1 MGRTLSNHSQTIDFD
16 RTAGKVAIN
25 IHRTSGRGIIMIAR
39 FLLLASAASASIV
52 ASNAYANEV
61 PASEAPAPADES
73 ADQTIPRGDVI
84 IVTARRRAE
93 TAQEVPLAISV
104 IRGDSIEA
112 TGNFNVV
119 KLQQL
124 APTLQVYTTNPR
136 NTSVNIRGLGVPF
149 GLTSDGFEQGVG
161 IYVDDVYNSRV
172 AAATFDFLDV
182 AQVEVL
188 RGPQGTL
195 YGKNTTA
202 GAINITTNQPTF
214 DFEGRAELTV
224 GNLNYR
230 QAKAAISGPLSDII
244 AARIAVAATSR
255 RGTLYNVATNRW
267 INEQDNLGIRGQ
279 LLFKPNE
286 DLSITLSGDYSRQD
300 PECCGTT
307 FVRVGRT
314 QRPLARQYDALVAA
328 VNANPN
334 PAYPGRVYA
343 VPSRNP
349 YDRLTD
355 LDSNLN
361 AGNKIGG
368 VSARVKWDIGP
379 GTLTSVTAWRF
390 WDWKPEN
397 DRDFTGL
404 SVVSKSQNPSQQ
416 DQYSQEFRYNYDG
429 EKIDFVVGLFGFKQR
444 IDTQGTEQQGADAA
458 RWSQTGAN
466 ASNPAVLQGLTA
478 SNTQYLKS
486 SSAALFG
493 QLSWHVNDALTIQPG
508 ARINYDKK
516 SGFYQRVVT
525 NAQGQAISCTTP
537 PAPGTIAGTS
547 VQCGVYQPQVSAP
560 SDSAWNFTYDF
571 NVNYKVAPDIL
582 AYATYAKSFK
592 TLGINQNG
600 LPLNVDNT
608 VNYDA
613 STVKPE
619 SVNHYE
625 IGLKTQFWNR
635 RATFNISAFRTEIKD
650 FQATVNG
657 GQFGTVRGYLAN
669 AEKVRSQG
677 IEADFKVVASDR
689 FTAYANAAYTD
700 AKYKKFTNAPCPP
713 ELSGGTITSNPA
725 LWSPAGQP
733 GGVPGNPVSY
743 SRPQCDIS
751 GQDLPG
757 VSKWAFSY
765 GAEYNIPVTLLAKE
779 GQAYLGVDGNYRSH
793 WNSNASPSIYTEV
806 KGYALTNFRAGF
818 RGEGFD
824 VFGWVRNAF
833 DVNYIENLQVAP
845 GNTGLIAGQVGDPRT
860 WGGTIKFSF

>member
-1 MGRTLSNHSQTIDFD
+1 
-16 RTAGKVAIN
+16 
-25 IHRTSGRGIIMIAR
+25 MIAR
-39 FLLLASAASASIV
+39 FLLLASVAGASIITP
-52 ASNAYANEV
+52 NAFAQDAGQ
-61 PASEAPAPADES
+61 PAADEV
-73 ADQTIPRGDVI
+73 QQPNVRGDVI
-84 IVTARRRAE
+84 VVTARRRQE

-104 IRGDSIEA
+104 VKGDSIEA
-112 TGNFNVV
+112 TGNFNIV

-182 AQVEVL
+182 NQVEVL
-188 RGPQGTL
+188 RGPQGSL

-224 GNLNYR
+224 GNLNLK
-230 QAKAAISGPLSDII
+230 QAKAAISGPLSDTI
-244 AARIAVAATSR
+244 AARVAIASTSR
-255 RGTLYNVATNRW
+255 RGTLYNVTSQRW

-279 LLFKPNE
+279 LLFKPN
-286 DLSITLSGDYSRQD
+286 DDFSLTLSGDYSKQD

-307 FVRVGRT
+307 FVRVGKT
-314 QRPLARQYDALVAA
+314 QRPLARQYDALAA
-328 VNANPN
+328 AQGYV
-334 PAYPGRVYA
+334 

-368 VSARVKWDIGP
+368 VSAKIKWDVGP

-404 SVVSKSQNPSQQ
+404 SIVSKSQNPSQQ
-416 DQYSQEFRYNYDG
+416 DQYSQEFRYNYESKDV
-429 EKIDFVVGLFGFKQR
+429 DFVVGLFGFKQR
-444 IDTQGTEQQGADAA
+444 IDTQGTEQQGDDAA
-458 RWSQTGAN
+458 QWSLAPSTDPT
-466 ASNPAVLQGLTA
+466 NPANIPATLSGLTA
-478 SNTQYLKS
+478 SNTQWLKAD
-486 SSAALFG
+486 SAALFG
-493 QLSWHVNDALTIQPG
+493 QLSWKVTDALTIQPG
-508 ARINYDKK
+508 VRLNYDKK

-525 NAQGQAISCTTP
+525 NAQGQTISCTTV
-537 PAPGTIAGTS
+537 AEPGTIKGTTQ
-547 VQCGVYQPQVSAP
+547 QCGVYQPQVSAP

-571 NVNYKVAPDIL
+571 NVNYKVARDVL

-600 LPLNVDNT
+600 LPLNADNT

-625 IGLKTQFWNR
+625 LGLKTQFWDR
-635 RATFNISAFRTEIKD
+635 RATFNLTAFRTEIKN

-677 IEADFKVVASDR
+677 IEADFKVVVSDR
-689 FTAYANAAYTD
+689 FTAYANGAYTD

-713 ELSGGTITSNPA
+713 ELSGGTLQPS
-725 LWSPAGQP
+725 GQAADYSQA
-733 GGVPGNPVSY
+733 GVPGALSP
-743 SRPQCDIS
+743 RQCDIS

-765 GAEYNIPVTLLAKE
+765 GGEYNIPVTLLAKE
-779 GQAYLGVDGNYRSH
+779 GQVYLGVDGNYRSD
-793 WNSNASPSIYTEV
+793 WNSNASPSIYTQV
-806 KGYALTNFRAGF
+806 KGYALTNVRAGF
-818 RGEGFD
+818 RGERFD
-824 VFGWVRNAF
+824 IFGWVRNAF

-845 GNTGLIAGQVGDPRT
+845 GNTGLIAGQVGDPQT

>member
-1 MGRTLSNHSQTIDFD
+1 
-16 RTAGKVAIN
+16 
-25 IHRTSGRGIIMIAR
+25 MIAR
-39 FLLLASAASASIV
+39 KILLASVAGLSFLSPAAFAQ
-52 ASNAYANEV
+52 A
-61 PASEAPAPADES
+61 APADAAPDQ
-73 ADQTIPRGDVI
+73 ADAASSPRGDVI
-84 IVTARRRAE
+84 VVTARRRTE

-214 DFEGRAELTV
+214 DFEGRAEVTA
-224 GNLNYR
+224 GNLNYK
-230 QAKAAISGPLSDII
+230 QAKAAISGPLTDRI
-244 AARIAVAATSR
+244 AARVAVATTSR
-255 RGTLYNVATNRW
+255 RGTLYNVTSRRW

-279 LLFKPNE
+279 LLFQPTE
-286 DLSITLSGDYSRQD
+286 DLSITLSGDYSKQD

-307 FVRVGRT
+307 FVRVGTT
-314 QRPLARQYDALVAA
+314 QRPITRQYDELVKAI
-328 VNANPN
+328 NANPN
-334 PAYPGRVYA
+334 PAYPGRVYQ

-349 YDRLTD
+349 YDRLSD

-368 VSARVKWDIGP
+368 ASLKVKWNVGS

-404 SVVSKSQNPSQQ
+404 SIVSKSQNPSQQ
-416 DQYSQEFRYNYDG
+416 DQYSQEFRYNY
-429 EKIDFVVGLFGFKQR
+429 ESQKIDFVVGLFGFKQR

-458 RWSQTGAN
+458 RWSLTGAN
-466 ASNPAVLQGLTA
+466 AANPATLQGLTA
-478 SNTQYLKS
+478 SNTQYLKAD
-486 SSAALFG
+486 SAALFG
-493 QLSWHVNDALTIQPG
+493 QLSWKVTDALTIQPG
-508 ARINYDKK
+508 VRLNYDKK
-516 SGFYQRVVT
+516 SGYYQRVVT
-525 NAQGQAISCTTP
+525 NAQGQAISCTAT

-547 VQCGVYQPQVSAP
+547 SQCGVYQPQVSAP

-571 NVNYKVAPDIL
+571 NVNYKVTRDVL

-600 LPLNVDNT
+600 LPLNADNT

-619 SVNHYE
+619 SVNHFE
-625 IGLKTQFWNR
+625 VGLKTQFWDR
-635 RATFNISAFRTEIKD
+635 RATFNLSAFRTEIKN

-669 AEKVRSQG
+669 AQKVRSQG
-677 IEADFKVVASDR
+677 IEADFKVVVSDR
-689 FTAYANAAYTD
+689 FTAYANGAFTD

-713 ELSGGTITSNPA
+713 ELSGGTITTNPA
-725 LWSPAGQP
+725 LWSPAGQA
-733 GGVPGNPVSY
+733 GTTANPSY

-765 GAEYNIPVTLLAKE
+765 GAEYNIPAHLLDKD
-779 GQAYLGVDGNYRSH
+779 GQVYLGVDGNYRSH

-806 KGYALTNFRAGF
+806 KGYALTNLRAGF

-824 VFGWVRNAF
+824 VFGWVRNVF

-845 GNTGLIAGQVGDPRT
+845 GNTGLIAGQVGDPQT
-860 WGGTIKFSF
+860 WGGTIKVSF

>member
-1 MGRTLSNHSQTIDFD
+1 MTAKYPSARRRLQASLLTLSFLLALGATPAAAEETEAGAAVAVS
-16 RTAGKVAIN
+16 TAG
-25 IHRTSGRGIIMIAR
+25 
-39 FLLLASAASASIV
+39 AA
-52 ASNAYANEV
+52 
-61 PASEAPAPADES
+61 EA
-73 ADQTIPRGDVI
+73 ADQSDDGVSRGDVI
-84 IVTARRRAE
+84 IVTARRRQE

-104 IRGDSIEA
+104 VRGDSIEA

-124 APTLQVYTTNPR
+124 APTLQVYTSNPR

-182 AQVEVL
+182 EQVEVL

-214 DFEGRAELTV
+214 DFEGRAELSV

-230 QAKAAISGPLSDII
+230 QAKAAISGPLSDTV
-244 AARIAVAATSR
+244 AARLAIAATSR
-255 RGTLYNVATNRW
+255 RGTLYNVTSERW

-279 LLFKPNE
+279 LLFKPSE
-286 DLSITLSGDYSRQD
+286 TLSITLSGDYSKQD
-300 PECCGTT
+300 PEGYGTT
-307 FVRVGRT
+307 YVRVGRT
-314 QRPLARQYDALVAA
+314 QRALSRQYDALVAA
-328 VNANPN
+328 VNAAN
-334 PAYPGRVYA
+334 PGRNYA
-343 VPSRNP
+343 VPSTNP

-355 LDSNLN
+355 LDANLN

-368 VSARVKWDIGP
+368 VSARVKWDVGP
-379 GTLTSVTAWRF
+379 GTFTSITAWRF
-390 WDWKPEN
+390 WDWQPEN

-404 SVVSKSQNPSQQ
+404 SIVSKSQNPSQQ
-416 DQYSQEFRYNYDG
+416 DQYSQEFRYNYEGD
-429 EKIDFVVGLFGFKQR
+429 KIDFVVGLFGFKQR
-444 IDTQGTEQQGADAA
+444 IDTQGTEQQGADASK
-458 RWSQTGAN
+458 WSLTGALAN
-466 ASNPAVLQGLTA
+466 DPGVLNGLTA
-478 SNTQYLKS
+478 TNTQYLKS
-486 SSAALFG
+486 TSAALFG
-493 QLSWHVNDALTIQPG
+493 QLSWKVTDALTIQPG
-508 ARINYDKK
+508 ARLNYDKK

-525 NAQGQAISCTTP
+525 NGAGAVISCS
-537 PAPGTIAGTS
+537 PAPAAGTALAA
-547 VQCGVYQPQVSAP
+547 QCGVYQPQVSAP

-600 LPLNVDNT
+600 LPLNADNS

-619 SVNHYE
+619 SINHFE
-625 IGLKTQFWNR
+625 VGLKTQFLDR
-635 RATFNISAFRTEIKD
+635 RATFNLSAFRTDIRN

-677 IEADFKVVASDR
+677 IEADFKIVASDR
-689 FTAYANAAYTD
+689 FTAYANGAYTD

-713 ELSGGTITSNPA
+713 ELSGGTLQPKDQPADYSNAGIPNTP
-725 LWSPAGQP
+725 SP
-733 GGVPGNPVSY
+733 
-743 SRPQCDIS
+743 RQCDIS
-751 GQDLPG
+751 GQRLPG

-765 GAEYNIPVTLLAKE
+765 GAEANVPVTLLAKD
-779 GQAYLGVDGNYRSH
+779 GQVYFGIDGNYRSH
-793 WNSNASPSIYTEV
+793 WNSNASPSIYTNV
-806 KGYALTNFRAGF
+806 KGYALTNFRVGF
-818 RGEGFD
+818 RSDGVD
-824 VFGWVRNAF
+824 IFGWVRNAF
-833 DVNYIENLQVAP
+833 DVNYIELLQVAP
-845 GNTGLIAGQVGDPRT
+845 GNTGLIAGTVGDART
-860 WGGTIKFSF
+860 WGGTVKFSF

>member
-1 MGRTLSNHSQTIDFD
+1 MHAFVRFSLIATTAIVTPFQAFAQDAAPQEQAAPVDEVPTA
-16 RTAGKVAIN
+16 RTA
-25 IHRTSGRGIIMIAR
+25 S
-39 FLLLASAASASIV
+39 
-52 ASNAYANEV
+52 
-61 PASEAPAPADES
+61 
-73 ADQTIPRGDVI
+73 GDVI
-84 IVTARRRAE
+84 IVTARRRQE
-93 TAQEVPLAISV
+93 TAQAVPLAISV
-104 IRGDSIEA
+104 VRGDSIEA

-124 APTLQVYTTNPR
+124 APTLQVYTSNPR

-214 DFEGRAELTV
+214 EFEGRAEV
-224 GNLNYR
+224 SIGNLDFK
-230 QAKAAISGPLSDII
+230 QAKAAISGPLTDKV
-244 AARIAVAATSR
+244 AARIAVASTTR
-255 RGTLYNVATNRW
+255 RGVYYNTRTDRW

-279 LLFKPNE
+279 LLFKPTE
-286 DLSITLSGDYSRQD
+286 DLDITLSGDYSSQD
-300 PECCGTT
+300 PEGVGTV

-314 QRPLARQYDALVAA
+314 QRPLTRQYDALVER
-328 VNANPN
+328 VNAARRAQGLPD
-334 PAYPGRVYA
+334 YA

-355 LDSNLN
+355 LDSSLN

-368 VSARVKWDIGP
+368 ASARIRWNVGG

-404 SVVSKSQNPSQQ
+404 SIVAKSQNPSQQ
-416 DQYSQEFRYNYDG
+416 DQYSQELRYNYSSDRF
-429 EKIDFVVGLFGFKQR
+429 DFVAGVFGFKQR
-444 IDTQGTEQQGADAA
+444 IDTQGTEQQGSDAA
-458 RWSQTGAN
+458 LWSLAPS
-466 ASNPAVLQGLTA
+466 ADPANPANRPSTLAGLTA

-486 SSAALFG
+486 TSAALFG
-493 QLSWHVNDALTIQPG
+493 QIAWKATDQLTIQPG
-508 ARINYDKK
+508 LRLNYDKK
-516 SGFYQRVVT
+516 SGFYQRIVT
-525 NAQGQAISCTTP
+525 NAQGQAISCTP
-537 PAPGTIAGTS
+537 IPAPGTIAGS
-547 VQCGVYQPQVSAP
+547 SAQCGVYQPQVSAP

-571 NVNYKVAPDIL
+571 NVNYKFTPEIL
-582 AYATYAKSFK
+582 GYATYAKSFK

-600 LPLNVDNT
+600 LPLNADNT

-613 STVKPE
+613 ATVKPE
-619 SVNHYE
+619 SVNHFE
-625 IGLKTQFWNR
+625 IGLKTQFWDR
-635 RATFNISAFRTEIKD
+635 RATFNLAAFRTEIKN

-677 IEADFKVVASDR
+677 FEADFKIRPSDR

-713 ELSGGTITSNPA
+713 ELAGGT
-725 LWSPAGQP
+725 LQPAGATPDYSQP
-733 GGVPGNPVSY
+733 GVPGALSP
-743 SRPQCDIS
+743 RQCDIS

-765 GAEYNIPVTLLAKE
+765 GAEVNAPVNLLDKE
-779 GQAYLGVDGNYRSH
+779 GQVYLGVDGNYRSD

-806 KGYALTNFRAGF
+806 QGYALTNFRAGF
-818 RGEGFD
+818 RGDGFD

-833 DVNYIENLQVAP
+833 DVNYMELLQVAP
-845 GNTGLIAGQVGDPRT
+845 GNVGLIAGQPGDVRT

>member
-1 MGRTLSNHSQTIDFD
+1 
-16 RTAGKVAIN
+16 
-25 IHRTSGRGIIMIAR
+25 MIAR
-39 FLLLASAASASIV
+39 FLLLASVASASF
-52 ASNAYANEV
+52 AV
-61 PASEAPAPADES
+61 PSAFAQDAAPEQADPAV
-73 ADQTIPRGDVI
+73 QPQNPRGDVI
-84 IVTARRRAE
+84 VVTARRRQE

-112 TGNFNVV
+112 TGNFNIV

-124 APTLQVYTTNPR
+124 APTLQVYTSNPR

-188 RGPQGTL
+188 RGPQGSL

-224 GNLNYR
+224 GNLNYK
-230 QAKAAISGPLSDII
+230 QAKAAISGPLSDTI
-244 AARIAVAATSR
+244 AARIAIASTTR
-255 RGTLYNVATNRW
+255 RGTIYNVTSQRW

-286 DLSITLSGDYSRQD
+286 DLSITLAGDYSKQD
-300 PECCGTT
+300 PEGYGTV

-314 QRPLARQYDALVAA
+314 QRALNRQYDALVAA
-328 VNANPN
+328 ANAAGR
-334 PAYPGRVYA
+334 AYQ

-368 VSARVKWDIGP
+368 ASLKAVWDLGA

-404 SVVSKSQNPSQQ
+404 SIVSRSQNPSQQ
-416 DQYSQEFRYNYDG
+416 DQYSQELRYNYTSDR
-429 EKIDFVVGLFGFKQR
+429 IDFVLGAFGFKQR
-444 IDTQGTEQQGADAA
+444 IDTQGTESQGIDAS
-458 RWSQTGAN
+458 RWSLTGAQAAN
-466 ASNPAVLQGLTA
+466 ASILDGLTA

-486 SSAALFG
+486 TSAALFG
-493 QLSWHVNDALTIQPG
+493 QVSWKVTDALTIQPG
-508 ARINYDKK
+508 ARLNYDKK
-516 SGFYQRVVT
+516 SGFYERIVT
-525 NAQGQAISCTTP
+525 NGQGQVISCTP
-537 PAPGTIAGTS
+537 VPAAGS
-547 VQCGVYQPQVSAP
+547 VLAAQCGVYQPQSTSPSVSK
-560 SDSAWNFTYDF
+560 WNFSYDF
-571 NVNYKVAPDIL
+571 NVNYKIAPDIL

-592 TLGINQNG
+592 TVGINQNG
-600 LPLNVDNT
+600 LPLNSVTNLPDLS
-608 VNYDA
+608 A

-625 IGLKTQFWNR
+625 IGIKTQFWDR
-635 RATFNISAFRTEIKD
+635 RATFNLTAFRTDIKD

-669 AEKVRSQG
+669 ADKVRSQG
-677 IEADFKVVASDR
+677 IEADFKIAPSER
-689 FTAYANAAYTD
+689 FSAYANGAYTD

-713 ELSGGTITSNPA
+713 ELSGGTLQAVGATPDYS
-725 LWSPAGQP
+725 QP
-733 GGVPGNPVSY
+733 GVAGALSP
-743 SRPQCDIS
+743 RQCDIS
-751 GQDLPG
+751 GQALPG

-765 GAEYNIPVTLLAKE
+765 GAEVNTPVTLLAKE
-779 GQAYLGVDGNYRSH
+779 GQIYLGVDGNYRSH
-793 WNSNASPSIYTEV
+793 FQSNASPSIYTRIN
-806 KGYALTNFRAGF
+806 GYALTNVRAGF

-833 DVNYIENLQVAP
+833 DVNYMELLQVAP
-845 GNTGLIAGQVGDPRT
+845 GNVGLIAGQPGDPQT
-860 WGGTIKFSF
+860 WFGTIKFSF

>member
-1 MGRTLSNHSQTIDFD
+1 
-16 RTAGKVAIN
+16 
-25 IHRTSGRGIIMIAR
+25 MIAR
-39 FLLLASAASASIV
+39 FLLLVSV
-52 ASNAYANEV
+52 ASTSIIV
-61 PASEAPAPADES
+61 PAAHAQTPAPDGAP
-73 ADQTIPRGDVI
+73 DQAAAEAQRVRGDVI
-84 IVTARRRAE
+84 VVTARRRQE

-104 IRGDSIEA
+104 IRGDSIES
-112 TGNFNVV
+112 TGNFNIV

-224 GNLNYR
+224 GNLNYK
-230 QAKAAISGPLSDII
+230 QAKAAISGPLTDTI
-244 AARIAVAATSR
+244 AARIAIASTSR
-255 RGTLYNVATNRW
+255 RGTLFNTTSDRW

-279 LLFKPNE
+279 LLFKPND
-286 DLSITLSGDYSRQD
+286 DLSITLSGDYSKQD
-300 PECCGTT
+300 PEGFGTA

-314 QRPLARQYDALVAA
+314 QRALNRQYDALVTTI
-328 VNANPN
+328 NTANP
-334 PAYPGRVYA
+334 GRTYT
-343 VPSRNP
+343 PSRNV

-355 LDSNLN
+355 LDSSLN

-368 VSARVKWDIGP
+368 ASLKVNWNLGAGKF
-379 GTLTSVTAWRF
+379 TSVTAWRF

-404 SVVSKSQNPSQQ
+404 SIVSRSQNPSQQ
-416 DQYSQEFRYNYDG
+416 DQYSQEFRYSQEGD
-429 EKIDFVVGLFGFKQR
+429 KIDFVAGLFGFKQR
-444 IDTQGTEQQGADAA
+444 IDTQGTEQQGADAS
-458 RWSQTGAN
+458 RWSLTGALAN
-466 ASNPAVLQGLTA
+466 DPTVLQGLTA
-478 SNTQYLKS
+478 NNTQYLKS
-486 SSAALFG
+486 TSAALFG
-493 QLSWHVNDALTIQPG
+493 QLSWKVTDALTIQPG
-508 ARINYDKK
+508 ARVNYDKK
-516 SGFYQRVVT
+516 SGFYERVVT
-525 NAQGQAISCTTP
+525 NGQGQLINCAPTP
-537 PAPGTIAGTS
+537 AAGS
-547 VQCGVYQPQVSAP
+547 VLAAQCGVYQPQVSAP

-571 NVNYKVAPDIL
+571 NVNYKFARDVL

-600 LPLNVDNT
+600 LPLNADNT

-613 STVKPE
+613 GTVKPE

-625 IGLKTQFWNR
+625 IGLKTQLWDR
-635 RATFNISAFRTEIKD
+635 RATFNLTAFRTDIKN

-669 AEKVRSQG
+669 AGKVRSQG
-677 IEADFKVVASDR
+677 IEADFKITPSDR
-689 FTAYANAAYTD
+689 FSAYANGAYTD
-700 AKYKKFTNAPCPP
+700 AKYKRFTNAPCPP
-713 ELSGGTITSNPA
+713 ELSGGALQPA
-725 LWSPAGQP
+725 NATPDYSQA
-733 GGVPGNPVSY
+733 GVPGALSP
-743 SRPQCDIS
+743 RQCGIS

-765 GAEYNIPVTLLAKE
+765 GAEVNAPVTLLAKE
-779 GQAYLGVDGNYRSH
+779 GQVYLGVDGNYRSR
-793 WNSNASPSIYTEV
+793 WNSNASPSIYTAV
-806 KGYALTNFRAGF
+806 KGYALTNVRAGF

-833 DVNYIENLQVAP
+833 DVNYIETLQVAP
-845 GNTGLIAGQVGDPRT
+845 GNTGLIAGQPGDPQT

>member
-1 MGRTLSNHSQTIDFD
+1 
-16 RTAGKVAIN
+16 
-25 IHRTSGRGIIMIAR
+25 MIAR
-39 FLLLASAASASIV
+39 FLLLASVASASFIT
-52 ASNAYANEV
+52 
-61 PASEAPAPADES
+61 PAAFAQDAAPQPVDPAAET
-73 ADQTIPRGDVI
+73 QNPRSDVI
-84 IVTARRRAE
+84 VVTARRRQE

-104 IRGDSIEA
+104 VRGDSIEA
-112 TGNFNVV
+112 TGNFNIV

-224 GNLNYR
+224 GNLNLK
-230 QAKAAISGPLSDII
+230 QAKAAVSGPLSDTV
-244 AARIAVAATSR
+244 AVRVAMASTSR
-255 RGTLYNVATNRW
+255 RGTLYNVTSQRW
-267 INEQDNLGIRGQ
+267 INEQDNLGLRGQ
-279 LLFKPNE
+279 LLFKPSE
-286 DLSITLSGDYSRQD
+286 DFSITLSGDYSKQD

-307 FVRVGRT
+307 FVRVGKT
-314 QRPLARQYDALVAA
+314 QRPLNRQYDALAA
-328 VNANPN
+328 AQNYV
-334 PAYPGRVYA
+334 

-368 VSARVKWDIGP
+368 VSAKIKWDVGP

-404 SVVSKSQNPSQQ
+404 SIVSKSQNPSQQ
-416 DQYSQEFRYNYDG
+416 DQYSQEFRYNYESQDV
-429 EKIDFVVGLFGFKQR
+429 DFVLGLFGFKQR
-444 IDTQGTEQQGADAA
+444 IDTQGTEQQGNAA
-458 RWSQTGAN
+458 AQWSLAPSTIPT
-466 ASNPAVLQGLTA
+466 NPANIPTTLAGLTA
-478 SNTQYLKS
+478 SNTQYLKAD
-486 SSAALFG
+486 SAALFG
-493 QLSWHVNDALTIQPG
+493 QLSWKVTDALTIQPG
-508 ARINYDKK
+508 LRLNYDKK

-525 NAQGQAISCTTP
+525 NAQGQAISCTPT

-547 VQCGVYQPQVSAP
+547 QQCGVYQPQISAP

-571 NVNYKVAPDIL
+571 NINYKVARDVL

-600 LPLNVDNT
+600 LPLNADNT

-613 STVKPE
+613 ATVKPE
-619 SVNHYE
+619 AVNHYE
-625 IGLKTQFWNR
+625 IGLKTQFFDR
-635 RATFNISAFRTEIKD
+635 RATFNLTAFRTDIKN

-669 AEKVRSQG
+669 AGKVRSQG
-677 IEADFKVVASDR
+677 IEADFKIVASDR
-689 FTAYANAAYTD
+689 FTAYANGAYTD
-700 AKYKKFTNAPCPP
+700 AKYKKFVDAPCPP
-713 ELSGGTITSNPA
+713 ELSGGTFQPA
-725 LWSPAGQP
+725 NVAADYSQP
-733 GGVPGNPVSY
+733 GVPGALSP
-743 SRPQCDIS
+743 RQCDIS
-751 GQDLPG
+751 GADLPG

-765 GAEYNIPVTLLAKE
+765 GAEINQPVTLLAKE
-779 GQAYLGVDGNYRSH
+779 GQVYFGVDGNYRSH
-793 WNSNASPSIYTEV
+793 WNSNASPSIYTNV

-824 VFGWVRNAF
+824 VFGWVRNAL
-833 DVNYIENLQVAP
+833 DVDYIETLQVAP
-845 GNTGLIAGQVGDPRT
+845 GNTGLIAGQPGDPQT

>member
-1 MGRTLSNHSQTIDFD
+1 
-16 RTAGKVAIN
+16 
-25 IHRTSGRGIIMIAR
+25 MIAR
-39 FLLLASAASASIV
+39 FLLLVSV
-52 ASNAYANEV
+52 ASTSFIT
-61 PASEAPAPADES
+61 PAAFAQDTTPQPVDPAAET
-73 ADQTIPRGDVI
+73 QNPRSDVI
-84 IVTARRRAE
+84 VVTARRRQE

-104 IRGDSIEA
+104 VRGDSIEA
-112 TGNFNVV
+112 TGNFNIV

-214 DFEGRAELTV
+214 HFEGRAELTV
-224 GNLNYR
+224 GNLNLK
-230 QAKAAISGPLSDII
+230 QAKAAISGPLSDTV
-244 AARIAVAATSR
+244 AVRIAMASTSR
-255 RGTLYNVATNRW
+255 RGTLFNTNSDRW
-267 INEQDNLGIRGQ
+267 INEQDNLGLRGQ
-279 LLFKPNE
+279 LLFQPG
-286 DLSITLSGDYSRQD
+286 DDFSITLSGDYSKQD
-300 PECCGTT
+300 PECCGTA

-314 QRPLARQYDALVAA
+314 QRALTRQYDALVAA
-328 VNANPN
+328 INAANP
-334 PAYPGRVYA
+334 GRNYA
-343 VPSRNP
+343 VSRNV
-349 YDRLTD
+349 YDRRTD
-355 LDSNLN
+355 LDSSLN

-368 VSARVKWDIGP
+368 VSAKIKWDVGP

-404 SVVSKSQNPSQQ
+404 SIVSKSQNPSQQ
-416 DQYSQEFRYNYDG
+416 DQYSQEFRYNY
-429 EKIDFVVGLFGFKQR
+429 ESQQIDFVLGLFGFKQR
-444 IDTQGTEQQGADAA
+444 IDTQGTEQQGADAS
-458 RWSQTGAN
+458 RWSLTGAQ
-466 ASNPAVLQGLTA
+466 ATDPAILQGLTA
-478 SNTQYLKS
+478 SNTQYLKAD
-486 SSAALFG
+486 SAALFG
-493 QLSWHVNDALTIQPG
+493 QVSWKVTDALTIQPG

-516 SGFYQRVVT
+516 SGYYQRVVT
-525 NAQGQAISCTTP
+525 NGAGEVISCTPTP
-537 PAPGTIAGTS
+537 AAGSTLAA
-547 VQCGVYQPQVSAP
+547 QCGVYQPQISAP

-571 NVNYKVAPDIL
+571 NINYKVARDIL

-600 LPLNVDNT
+600 LPLNADNT

-613 STVKPE
+613 GTVKPE
-619 SVNHYE
+619 GVNHYE
-625 IGLKTQFWNR
+625 IGLKTQFFDR
-635 RATFNISAFRTEIKD
+635 RATFNLTAFRTDISN

-669 AEKVRSQG
+669 AEKVRSRG
-677 IEADFKVVASDR
+677 IEADFKIVASDR
-689 FTAYANAAYTD
+689 FTAYANGAYTD
-700 AKYKKFTNAPCPP
+700 AQYKKFTNAPCPP
-713 ELSGGTITSNPA
+713 ELSGGTLQPA
-725 LWSPAGQP
+725 NVPADYSQP
-733 GGVPGNPVSY
+733 GVPGAFSP
-743 SRPQCDIS
+743 RQCDIS
-751 GQDLPG
+751 GAGLPG

-765 GAEYNIPVTLLAKE
+765 GAEINQPVTLLAKE
-779 GQAYLGVDGNYRSH
+779 GQVYFGVDGNYRSR
-793 WNSNASPSIYTEV
+793 WNSNASPSIYTSV

-824 VFGWVRNAF
+824 IFGWVRNAL
-833 DVNYIENLQVAP
+833 DVDYIETLQVAP
-845 GNTGLIAGQVGDPRT
+845 GNTGLIAGQPGDPQT

>member
-1 MGRTLSNHSQTIDFD
+1 
-16 RTAGKVAIN
+16 
-25 IHRTSGRGIIMIAR
+25 MIAR
-39 FLLLASAASASIV
+39 FLLLASVASASFIT
-52 ASNAYANEV
+52 
-61 PASEAPAPADES
+61 PAAHAQDATPQPVDPAAET
-73 ADQTIPRGDVI
+73 QNPRGDVI
-84 IVTARRRAE
+84 VVTARRRQE
-93 TAQEVPLAISV
+93 TAQQVPLAISV
-104 IRGDSIEA
+104 VRGDSIEA
-112 TGNFNVV
+112 TGNFNIV

-214 DFEGRAELTV
+214 DFKGRAELTV
-224 GNLNYR
+224 GNLNLK
-230 QAKAAISGPLSDII
+230 QAKAAVSGPLSDTV
-244 AARIAVAATSR
+244 AVRIAMASTSR
-255 RGTLYNVATNRW
+255 RGTLYNVTSQRW
-267 INEQDNLGIRGQ
+267 INEQDNLGLRGQ
-279 LLFKPNE
+279 LLFKPSE
-286 DLSITLSGDYSRQD
+286 DFSITLSGDYSRQN

-314 QRPLARQYDALVAA
+314 QRPLNRQYDALAA
-328 VNANPN
+328 AQNYV
-334 PAYPGRVYA
+334 

-368 VSARVKWDIGP
+368 VSAKIKWDVGP

-404 SVVSKSQNPSQQ
+404 PIVSRSQNPSQQ
-416 DQYSQEFRYNYDG
+416 DQYSQEFRYNY
-429 EKIDFVVGLFGFKQR
+429 ESQNVDFVVGLFGFKQR
-444 IDTQGTEQQGADAA
+444 VDTQGTEQQGSAA
-458 RWSQTGAN
+458 AQWSLAPSSDP
-466 ASNPAVLQGLTA
+466 ANPANNPATLAGLTA
-478 SNTQYLKS
+478 SNTQWLKAD
-486 SSAALFG
+486 SAALFG
-493 QLSWHVNDALTIQPG
+493 QLSWKVTDALTIQPG
-508 ARINYDKK
+508 LRLNYDKK
-516 SGFYQRVVT
+516 SGFYQRIVT
-525 NAQGQAISCTTP
+525 NAQGQAISCT
-537 PAPGTIAGTS
+537 AVADPGTIKGTS
-547 VQCGVYQPQVSAP
+547 QQCGVYQPQVSAP

-571 NVNYKVAPDIL
+571 NINYKIARDVL

-600 LPLNVDNT
+600 LPLNADNT

-619 SVNHYE
+619 SVNHFE
-625 IGLKTQFWNR
+625 IGLKTQFLDR
-635 RATFNISAFRTEIKD
+635 RATFNLSAFRTDIRN

-669 AEKVRSQG
+669 AGKVRSQG
-677 IEADFKVVASDR
+677 IEADFKIVASDR
-689 FTAYANAAYTD
+689 FTAYANGAYTD
-700 AKYKKFTNAPCPP
+700 AKYKKFVDAPCPP
-713 ELSGGTITSNPA
+713 ELSGGTFQAANATPDYS
-725 LWSPAGQP
+725 QP
-733 GGVPGNPVSY
+733 GVPGALSP
-743 SRPQCDIS
+743 RQCDIS
-751 GQDLPG
+751 GADLPG

-765 GAEYNIPVTLLAKE
+765 GAEINQPVTLLAKE
-779 GQAYLGVDGNYRSH
+779 GQVYLGVDGNYRSH
-793 WNSNASPSIYTEV
+793 WNSNASPSIYTNV
-806 KGYALTNFRAGF
+806 KGYALTNVRAGF
-818 RGEGFD
+818 RGDGFD
-824 VFGWVRNAF
+824 VFGWVRNALGV
-833 DVNYIENLQVAP
+833 DYIETLQVAP
-845 GNTGLIAGQVGDPRT
+845 GNTGLIAGQPGDPRT

>member
-1 MGRTLSNHSQTIDFD
+1 MRGGSRLGGTAGVTLAPHGFHRTT
-16 RTAGKVAIN
+16 GKVACHQPDIRN
-25 IHRTSGRGIIMIAR
+25 KGNAMISRTI
-39 FLLLASAASASIV
+39 LLASVAGLSLFTSPAVAQDAAAP
-52 ASNAYANEV
+52 V
-61 PASEAPAPADES
+61 PQADE
-73 ADQTIPRGDVI
+73 AQPTRGDVI
-84 IVTARRRAE
+84 VVTARRRQE

-182 AQVEVL
+182 SQVEVL

-214 DFEGRAELTV
+214 DFEGRAELSV
-224 GNLNYR
+224 GNLEYR
-230 QAKAAISGPLSDII
+230 QAKAAISGPLSDTV

-255 RGTLYNVATNRW
+255 RGTLFNTVTDRY
-267 INEQDNLGIRGQ
+267 INEQDNLGLRGQ
-279 LLFKPNE
+279 LLFRPNE
-286 DLSITLSGDYSRQD
+286 NLDITLSGDYSTQN
-300 PECCGTT
+300 PECCGTV

-314 QRPLARQYDALVAA
+314 ERNPARQYDALVAA
-328 VNANPN
+328 VNANR
-334 PAYPGRVYA
+334 PADNQYA

-355 LDSNLN
+355 LDSSLN

-368 VSARVKWDIGP
+368 ASLRVKWDVGP

-404 SVVSKSQNPSQQ
+404 SIVSRSQNPSQQ
-416 DQYSQEFRYNYDG
+416 DQYSQEFRYNQEGD
-429 EKIDFVVGLFGFKQR
+429 KIDFVVGLFGFKQR
-444 IDTQGTEQQGADAA
+444 IDTQGTEQQGADAS
-458 RWSQTGAN
+458 RWNLTGTL
-466 ASNPAVLQGLTA
+466 ASDPAVLQGLTA

-486 SSAALFG
+486 TSAALFG
-493 QLSWHVNDALTIQPG
+493 QVSWKVTDALTIQPG

-525 NAQGQAISCTTP
+525 TGAGVLIPSCT
-537 PAPGTIAGTS
+537 PAAIAGNAILTA
-547 VQCGVYQPQVSAP
+547 QCGIYQPQISTPSA
-560 SDSAWNFTYDF
+560 SDWNFTYDL
-571 NVNYKVAPDIL
+571 NVNYKIARDIL

-592 TLGINQNG
+592 TIGINQNG
-600 LPLNVDNT
+600 LPTRADGSV
-608 VNYDA
+608 A
-613 STVKPE
+613 FEAGTVKPE
-619 SVNHYE
+619 GVNHYE
-625 IGLKTQFWNR
+625 IGLKTQLWDR
-635 RATFNISAFRTEIKD
+635 RATFNITAFRTDIRNY
-650 FQATVNG
+650 QVTVNN
-657 GQFGTVRGYLAN
+657 GQFGVTRGYLAN
-669 AEKVRSQG
+669 ADKVRSQG

-689 FTAYANAAYTD
+689 FTAYANGAYTD
-700 AKYKKFTNAPCPP
+700 AKYVRFVDSPCPP
-713 ELSGGTITSNPA
+713 EFSGG
-725 LWSPAGQP
+725 
-733 GGVPGNPVSY
+733 
-743 SRPQCDIS
+743 SRSSCNIS

-765 GAEYNIPVTLLAKE
+765 GAEANAPVPLLAKE
-779 GQAYLGVDGNYRSH
+779 GQVYFGVDGNYRSH
-793 WNSNASPSIYTEV
+793 FQSNAAPSIYTRV

-818 RGEGFD
+818 RGDGFD
-824 VFGWVRNAF
+824 IFGWVRNAF
-833 DVNYIENLQVAP
+833 DVDYIETLQVAP
-845 GNTGLIAGQVGDPRT
+845 GNTGLIAGQPGDPQT